1 MMSNKAIM
9 LIDMLQEEI
18 HDSVLENDFV
28 ETNEA
33 LRSIVNLQSKLMNM
47 KTNVHDYGFENVR
60 ADVINWGL
68 EKGILAKADQQA
80 QMLKCVSE
88 VGELAD
94 AVAKNDFNSIID
106 GVGDVLVT
114 LILLCEIK
122 DICPTFCLKSAY
134 GEIKNRQG
142 KMVNGVFVKDAPV

>member
-1 MMSNKAIM
+1 MSNKAIM

-18 HDSVLENDFV
+18 HDSILESNLA

-33 LRSIVNLQSKLMNM
+33 LRAIVNLQSKLMNM
-47 KTNVHDYGFENVR
+47 KPKVKDYGFEDTR

-68 EKGILAKADQQA
+68 EKGILAKANHQA

-94 AVAKNDFNSIID
+94 AVAKNDFDAIID

-114 LILLCEIK
+114 LILLCEMK

>member
-1 MMSNKAIM
+1 MSNKAIM

-18 HDSVLENDFV
+18 HDSFIEDDIPG
-28 ETNEA
+28 TNEA
-33 LRSIVNLQSKLMNM
+33 LRAIIDLQSKLMNM
-47 KTNVHDYGFENVR
+47 NPKVKDYGFEDTR

-68 EKGILAKADQQA
+68 DKGILAKADHQA

-94 AVAKNDFNSIID
+94 AVAKNDFNAIID

-134 GEIKNRQG
+134 NEIKNRQG

>member
-1 MMSNKAIM
+1 MSNKAIM

-18 HDSVLENDFV
+18 HDSFIGDDIPG
-28 ETNEA
+28 TNEA
-33 LRSIVNLQSKLMNM
+33 LRAIVELQSKLMNM
-47 KTNVHDYGFENVR
+47 KPKVKDYGFEDVR

-68 EKGILAKADQQA
+68 DKGILAKADQQA

-94 AVAKNDFNSIID
+94 AVAKNDFNAIID